1 LPIIALTAHAFQE
14 ERDRTVEAGMND
26 FLAKLF
32 KPQALY
38 EIVERW
44 AQDKTTPTTN
54 ADSTEDI
61 DTESSH
67 ATPRTL

>member
-14 ERDRTVEAGMND
+14 EPDRTVEAGMND

-38 EIVERW
+38 EIVER
-44 AQDKTTPTTN
+44 
-54 ADSTEDI
+54 
-61 DTESSH
+61 
-67 ATPRTL
+67 